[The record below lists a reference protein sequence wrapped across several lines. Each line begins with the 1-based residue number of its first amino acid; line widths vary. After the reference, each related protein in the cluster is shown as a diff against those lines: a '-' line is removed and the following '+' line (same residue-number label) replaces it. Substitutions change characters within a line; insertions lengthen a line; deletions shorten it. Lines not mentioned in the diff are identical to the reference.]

1 MSPKNVHVALP
12 PLILPNGPR
21 SEERKLRHTFGQERD
36 AIDVPNLIETQ
47 IASFNW
53 FRSEG
58 LKELFRE
65 ISPITDFTGK
75 NLELR
80 FGEFAFGTPRHDE
93 HECREYD
100 LTYSAPL
107 RVSVQLRILSTGE
120 IKESDTFLG
129 DFPLMTENGTFV
141 INGAERVVVS
151 QLIRS
156 PGVYFSA
163 ERDPNT
169 GRDLHSAKLIPN
181 RGAWLEFETNRR
193 DVVSVKVDRKRK
205 IPVTVLLRAVLAW
218 RPEANGEGRW
228 CDDSELTSNGHNEHI
243 EAVFGTLE
251 EKYEHKYLRTTLDKD
266 NTHNS
271 KEALIE
277 LYKRLRPGDPPTLD
291 NAKSLLESY
300 FFSERRYDL
309 AKVGR
314 YKLNKNLYE
323 RDGTMDPPS
332 LDVRVL
338 LVRDIYK
345 IIERLIQL
353 NNGHPGMKADDIDH
367 LGNRRVRTVG
377 ELIQQ
382 QFRVGLLRMERVI
395 KERMSL
401 VETDSATPNS
411 LINIRPVLAAI
422 REWFGGSQ
430 LSQFMDQTNPLAE
443 LTNKRRLSALGPG
456 GLSRDRAGFEVRD
469 VHHSHY
475 GRICPVET
483 PEGPNIGLIGTM
495 STFARVNEMGFLE
508 TPYRRVYREIQTAQ
522 GIYEEA
528 KELVK
533 GKATVIAQR
542 EYRDIITGDLL
553 LVQGSVL
560 TAPPKTKFDPEDE
573 SQPKKKQDIEDKGEK
588 SPQHATQDGQVHM
601 LQAVSTALLTH
612 QKLRED
618 IVDPETGKTIAEEG
632 SIITAAIAKRIAAL
646 PLRTVQIHP
655 VVSRDVKY
663 ITADEEEKYAIA
675 QANALVDEAG
685 RFRASEVSCRYSGEF
700 EDMDIA
706 KIDYMDVSPKQVVS
720 VSTALIPFLEHDDAN
735 RALMGSN
742 MQRQAVPLLRPD
754 APIVG
759 TGIEHLAAR
768 DSGQVVVARHAG
780 TVLSVSGDTIIVEQ
794 NDAMGNPV
802 ITEAGEIAR
811 DEYRLRKFMRSNQ
824 DTCINQ
830 RPSVV
835 RGQKIKKNDVIADS
849 SSTDHGELALG
860 QNVLVAYMP
869 WEGGNFEDAILVS
882 ERLVREDVFT
892 SIHIERYEIEARETK
907 LGPEEITRDIPNVGP
922 ESLRNLDERGI
933 IYVGAEVHPNDIL
946 VGKIT
951 PKGETELTAEERLLR
966 AIFGEKAREVKDSSL
981 RVQNGVRG
989 KVIGV
994 KRFDRTENPDVDLS
1008 VGVNQKV
1015 QILLCQKRKISAG
1028 DKMAGRHGNKGV
1040 VSRIL
1045 PIEDMPFLE
1054 DGTPVDIILNPIGV
1068 PSRMNLGQIL
1078 ETHLGWAAEKLGMR
1092 IATPVFDGASEED
1105 IHEWQQRAEL
1115 PTDGKISLYDG
1126 RTGNLFHNPV
1136 TVGYVYVLKLA
1147 HLVEDKIHAR
1157 STGPYS
1163 LVTQQPLG
1171 GKAQFGG
1178 QRFGEMEVWALEA
1191 YGAAYILQEMLTVKS
1206 DDVVGR
1212 VKTYEAIVKGEA
1224 IQEAGVPE
1232 SFKVLIKE
1240 LQSLGLSVDVL
1251 SEDEEPVQLN
1261 DENDGDTIQLDGI
1274 NIMGRERDE

>member
-228 CDDSELTSNGHNEHI
+228 CDDSELTGNGHNEHI

-1105 IHEWQQRAEL
+1105 IHEWQQRAAL

>member
-21 SEERKLRHTFGQERD
+21 AEERKLRHTFGQERD

-533 GKATVIAQR
+533 GKGTVIAQR

-560 TAPPKTKFDPEDE
+560 TVPPKVKFDPEDE
-573 SQPKKKQDIEDKGEK
+573 SQAKKKQDIEDKGEK
-588 SPQHATQDGQVHM
+588 SPQQATQDGQVHL
-601 LQAVSTALLTH
+601 LQSVSTALLTH

-794 NDAMGNPV
+794 TDAMGNPV
-802 ITEAGEIAR
+802 INEAGEIAR

-1105 IHEWQQRAEL
+1105 IHDWQQRAEL

>member
-1 MSPKNVHVALP
+1 MSPKNHHVALP
-12 PLILPNGPR
+12 PLIMPNGPR
-21 SEERKLRHTFGQERD
+21 TAQRAQRHTFGQERD
-36 AIDVPNLIETQ
+36 AIEVPNLIETQ
-47 IASFNW
+47 IKSFEW

-65 ISPITDFTGK
+65 ISPISDFTGK

-80 FGEFAFGTPRHDE
+80 FGDFKFGEPRHTE

-107 RVSVQLRILSTGE
+107 RVNVQLRILSTGE

-151 QLIRS
+151 QLVRS

-163 ERDPNT
+163 EVDPT
-169 GRDLHSAKLIPN
+169 SGHRLHSAKLIPN

-193 DVVSVKVDRKRK
+193 NVISVKVDRKRK
-205 IPVTVLLRAVLAW
+205 IPVTVFLRAVLAW
-218 RPEANGEGRW
+218 QAGPNGEGNW
-228 CDDSELTSNGHNEHI
+228 CDDSELTSHGLNEHV
-243 EAVFGTLE
+243 EQMFGSLE
-251 EKYEHKYLRTTLDKD
+251 DNNEIKYMRTTLDKD
-266 NTHNS
+266 NTRNAR
-271 KEALIE
+271 EALIE

-323 RDGTMDPPS
+323 RSNDGNPPS
-332 LDVRVL
+332 EDVRVL
-338 LVRDIYK
+338 LVRDIFK
-345 IIERLIQL
+345 IIELVIEL
-353 NNGHPGMKADDIDH
+353 NNGRGESDDIDH

-382 QFRVGLLRMERVI
+382 QFRTGLMRMERVI

-401 VETDSATPNS
+401 TEPESATPNQ
-411 LINIRPVLAAI
+411 LINIRPILAAI

-495 STFARVNEMGFLE
+495 STFARVNDMGFLE
-508 TPYRRVYREIQTAQ
+508 TPYRRVYRELLTAA
-522 GIYEEA
+522 GIFEDA
-528 KELVK
+528 KDAARGASTIV
-533 GKATVIAQR
+533 APR
-542 EYRDIITGDLL
+542 DYRHLISGDLL
-553 LVQGSVL
+553 LAKGSML
-560 TAPPKTKFDPEDE
+560 SSNGSLSADIKSLLE
-573 SQPKKKQDIEDKGEK
+573 S
-588 SPQHATQDGQVHM
+588 
-601 LQAVSTALLTH
+601 VSTTILTG
-612 QKLRED
+612 QRLRED
-618 IVDPETGKTIAEEG
+618 IVDPKNGKVIGQEG
-632 SIITAAIAKRIAAL
+632 DDITVEMARQIAAL
-646 PLRTVQIHP
+646 PLVRINIHP
-655 VVSRDVKY
+655 MVSHDVEY
-663 ITADEEEKYAIA
+663 ITADMEERYTIA
-675 QANALVDEAG
+675 QANARVDEFG
-685 RFRASEVSCRYSGEF
+685 RFIDGSVSCRVHGDF
-700 EDMDIA
+700 EDMRITN
-706 KIDYMDVSPKQVVS
+706 IEYMDVSPKQVVS

-768 DSGQVVVARHAG
+768 DSGQVVVARHDG
-780 TVLSVSGDTIIVEQ
+780 IVQSVTGDNVTIERIDV
-794 NDAMGNPV
+794 AGNPV
-802 ITEAGEIAR
+802 L
-811 DEYRLRKFMRSNQ
+811 DEFGKVVVDDYRLRKFMRSNQ

-830 RPSVV
+830 RPSVL
-835 RGQKIKKNDVIADS
+835 RGQKVKRNEVIADS
-849 SSTDHGELALG
+849 SSTDRGELALG
-860 QNVLVAYMP
+860 QNVLVAFMP

-994 KRFDRTENPDVDLS
+994 KRFDRQENPDVDLS

-1045 PIEDMPFLE
+1045 PVEDMPFLE

-1078 ETHLGWAAEKLGMR
+1078 ETHLGWAAERLGMR
-1092 IATPVFDGASEED
+1092 IATPVFDGATED
-1105 IHEWQQRAEL
+1105 DIQNWLSQAAL
-1115 PTDGKISLYDG
+1115 PHDGKVMLHDG
-1126 RTGNLFHNPV
+1126 LTGNQFHNPV
-1136 TVGYVYVLKLA
+1136 TVGYIYMLKLA

-1212 VKTYEAIVKGEA
+1212 VKTYEAIVKGEP

-1251 SEDEEPVQLN
+1251 SDDEKPVQLN
-1261 DENDGDTIQLDGI
+1261 DDSENDNVQLEGI
-1274 NIMGRERDE
+1274 NISGRERDE

>member
-553 LVQGSVL
+553 LVHGSVL

-588 SPQHATQDGQVHM
+588 SPQHATQDGQVHL

-1105 IHEWQQRAEL
+1105 INDWQRRAEL